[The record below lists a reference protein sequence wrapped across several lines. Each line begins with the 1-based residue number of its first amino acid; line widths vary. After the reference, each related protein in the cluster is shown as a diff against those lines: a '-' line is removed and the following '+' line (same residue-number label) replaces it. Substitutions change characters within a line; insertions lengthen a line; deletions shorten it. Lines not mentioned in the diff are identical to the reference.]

1 LNRAASPPRGV
12 LLRHPAGWIA
22 TGFGAGFSPVAPGTA
37 GSLAA
42 LLPWFFLRGL
52 TPLAYATVVVLAFA
66 LGVWACGW
74 IVRAQRI
81 ADPACA
87 VWDEFVGQ
95 WIALAPLLWH
105 AAGWPGWAGAF
116 ILFRIFDIWKPWP
129 VSWADRAVDGGLGV
143 MLDDVIAGLYAAL
156 VLTLLLM
163 AGLGAEG

>member
-1 LNRAASPPRGV
+1 VPADADQRRA

-22 TGFGAGFSPVAPGTA
+22 SGFGSGFSPLAPGTA

-42 LLPWFFLRGL
+42 LLPWLALREL
-52 TPLAYATVVVLAFA
+52 PPFQYLAAIALAFA

-74 IVRAQRI
+74 VVRAQGS
-81 ADPACA
+81 ADPGYA

-105 AAGWPGWAGAF
+105 AAGWPGVAGAF

-129 VSWADRAVDGGLGV
+129 VSWADRALDGGLGV
-143 MLDDVIAGLYAAL
+143 MLDDAIAGIYAAL
-156 VLTLLLM
+156 VLSLLL
-163 AGLGAEG
+163 GFE